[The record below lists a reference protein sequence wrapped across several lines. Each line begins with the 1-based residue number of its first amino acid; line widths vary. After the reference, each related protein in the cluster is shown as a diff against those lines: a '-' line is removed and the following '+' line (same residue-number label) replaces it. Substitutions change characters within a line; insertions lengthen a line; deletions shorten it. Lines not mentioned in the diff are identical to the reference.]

1 MDLLVQVYEAIPFFG
16 NMKMNECCKSSPPF
30 RHFFTFGLEY
40 IYISM

>member
-30 RHFFTFGLEY
+30 RLFYFY
-40 IYISM
+40 VWARIYISM